1 MDLSWDDAARAGR
14 FEDYIE
20 GLAGAL
26 GHKDRDEPFRHYC
39 AGLLLPGSRKS
50 VEPMAARLSPHAVS
64 AEHQSLLHF
73 VGQSPWSAAA
83 LLSAVRGSALP
94 ALERQGAIEAWI
106 VDDTG
111 FPKKGRHSAG
121 VARQYCGQLGK
132 QDNCQVAVSLSV
144 ASAAS
149 SLPVAWRLYLPKAWA
164 EDAARRAKAGV
175 PEDVRFQSKP
185 QIALDQIAM
194 AAGCPDIPKGVVV
207 VDAGYGNE
215 MDFRLGVADL
225 GLCYVAGIRATTT
238 LWAPGTGPLAPSPP
252 RRQGRAGGRAGG
264 RPQTRLQHPRDQAP
278 VSAKTLAEGL
288 SADHWRDITWREG
301 VAGPLCSRF
310 AALRLRPAHR
320 DRRRC
325 EPWPEEW
332 LLIEWP
338 EGEAEPTK
346 YWLANLPEDTS
357 IERLVH
363 LAKLRWRIERDYREL
378 KQELGLGHYEG
389 RGWRGFHHHAALCI
403 AAYGFLLKERIAIPP
418 SGPRNRPLLQEPAL
432 PEGFQPRGAADPTRA
447 AHPDINCHSAPDHR
461 RGAGKKTAPMSMLSP
476 SDPRQNP
483 NHTKFMT
490 Q

>member
-1 MDLSWDDAARAGR
+1 MDLSWDDAGRAVR

-20 GLAGAL
+20 ELAGAL

-39 AGLLLPGSRKS
+39 AGLLLPGARKS
-50 VEPMAARLSPHAVS
+50 VEPMAARLSPHTVS

-73 VGQSPWSAAA
+73 VGQSPWSARA
-83 LLSAVRGSALP
+83 LMSAVRGSVLP
-94 ALERQGAIEAWI
+94 ALACRGAAEAWI

-111 FPKKGRHSAG
+111 FPKKGRHSVG

-144 ASAAS
+144 ASVAW
-149 SLPVAWRLYLPKAWA
+149 SLPIAWQLYLPEVWA
-164 EDAARRAKAGV
+164 QDAPRRARAGV

-185 QIALDQIAM
+185 QIALAQIAM

-207 VDAGYGNE
+207 ADSGYGNE
-215 MDFRLGVADL
+215 MDFRLGVAGL
-225 GLCYVAGIRATTT
+225 GLGYVVEIRATTT
-238 LWAPGTGPLAPSPP
+238 VWAPGSGPLAPATG
-252 RRQGRAGGRAGG
+252 RRRGAGG
-264 RPQTRLQHPRDQAP
+264 RPQSRLQHPRDQAP
-278 VSAKTLAEGL
+278 VSAKALAEGL
-288 SADHWRDITWREG
+288 SAEQWRDITWREG
-301 VAGPLCSRF
+301 VAGALRSRF

-320 DRRRC
+320 DRRRS

-338 EGEAEPTK
+338 EGEAEPIK
-346 YWLANLPEDTS
+346 YWFANLSEETS

-363 LAKLRWRIERDYREL
+363 LAKLRWRIERDYHEL

-403 AAYGFLLKERIAIPP
+403 AAYGFLLMEQSAIPP
-418 SGPRNRPLLQEPAL
+418 SGPRNRPLLEELAL
-432 PEGFQPRGAADPTRA
+432 PQGFRPRGAADPTRA
-447 AHPDINCHSAPDHR
+447 AHRDIHRNPAPDHR
-461 RGAGKKTAPMSMLSP
+461 RGTGKKTAPMSVLSP
-476 SDPRQNP
+476 GDPTRNT
-483 NHTKFMT
+483 NHKKFVT

>member
-1 MDLSWDDAARAGR
+1 MDLQWNDGAMAVR
-14 FEDYIE
+14 FEGYVAD
-20 GLAGAL
+20 LAEAL
-26 GHKDRDEPFRHYC
+26 CHKDRHDPFRRYC
-39 AGLLLPGSRKS
+39 AGLLLPGDRKS
-50 VEPMAARLSPHAVS
+50 VEPMAARLSPGSVS

-73 VGQSPWSAAA
+73 VGQSPWSAQA
-83 LLSAVRGSALP
+83 LLSAVRSAVLP
-94 ALERQGAIEAWI
+94 ALTGQAPVEAWI

-111 FPKKGRHSAG
+111 FPKKGKHSVG

-144 ASAAS
+144 ASVAA
-149 SLPVAWRLYLPKAWA
+149 SLPVAWRLYLPEAWA
-164 EDAARRAKAGV
+164 GDAARRAKAGV
-175 PEDVRFQSKP
+175 PEDVIFATKT
-185 QIALDQIAM
+185 QIALDQIAW
-194 AAGCPDIPKGVVV
+194 AAACPDIPKGVVV
-207 VDAGYGNE
+207 ADAGYGNE

-225 GLCYVAGIRATTT
+225 GLCYVVGVRPTTT

-252 RRQGRAGGRAGG
+252 RRRGRAGG
-264 RPQTRLQHPRDQAP
+264 RPQTRLQHPRDRAP

-288 SADHWRDITWREG
+288 GAEHWRDITWREG

-320 DRRRC
+320 DRRRS

-332 LLIEWP
+332 LVIEWP
-338 EGEAEPTK
+338 EGETEPTK

-357 IERLVH
+357 LERLVH

-403 AAYGFLLKERIAIPP
+403 AAYGFLIKERIAIPP
-418 SGPRNRPLLQEPAL
+418 SGPGNRTVLQDPAL
-432 PEGFQPRGAADPTRA
+432 PEGFRPRGAADPARA
-447 AHPDINCHSAPDHR
+447 AHPDIHCHTAPDYR
-461 RGAGKKTAPMSMLSP
+461 RGAGQKTAPMSMLP
-476 SDPRQNP
+476 ANHPQKHP
-483 NHTKFMT
+483 NHKPFMT